1 MLGSMPSLKTTK
13 TNKKSEGI
21 VPRSTDDTAT
31 KKDID
36 KLLAPLTEDWKRDL
50 FRHWL
55 AEPSVSIANICDA
68 YNIDKTDVSVAL
80 KIDKVFNSLY
90 NKVRKI
96 CDKIEL
102 MNLESVSEQN
112 ALQPKNMVERLFR
125 LKSLDRDRYADRGK
139 SSANIDISISFGNGV
154 TPYNKKNNDIIDAE
168 ISTASTPPKP
178 HTEELSNIIKDV

>member
-1 MLGSMPSLKTTK
+1 MECKKSIKS
-13 TNKKSEGI
+13 NKKTAGI
-21 VPRSTDDTAT
+21 IPRTTTESAT

-36 KLLAPLTEDWKRDL
+36 SLLAPLSEPWKRNL
-50 FRHWL
+50 FKHWL
-55 AEPSVSIANICDA
+55 AQPSVSIGAICDEFG
-68 YNIDKTDVSVAL
+68 YNKTDVSVAL
-80 KIDKVFNSLY
+80 KIDKVFNILY

-139 SSANIDISISFGNGV
+139 NAGANIDINISFGNGV
-154 TPYNKKNNDIIDAE
+154 TTYNKKNSDIIDAE
-168 ISTASTPPKP
+168 VSTASKTQSPSEGM
-178 HTEELSNIIKDV
+178 TSIIKDV

>member
-1 MLGSMPSLKTTK
+1 MPSLKTNK

-21 VPRSTDDTAT
+21 VPRTTTDSAT

-36 KLLAPLTEDWKRDL
+36 SLLAPLTEKWKRDL
-50 FRHWL
+50 FRYWL
-55 AEPSVSIANICDA
+55 AEPSVSIANICDS

-154 TPYNKKNNDIIDAE
+154 TPYNKRNSNIIDAE
-168 ISTASTPPKP
+168 VSTSPKTQSP
-178 HTEELSNIIKDV
+178 TEGLSSIIKDV

>member
-1 MLGSMPSLKTTK
+1 MQKSKSIKSKKKTAEIIPPS
-13 TNKKSEGI
+13 TNE
-21 VPRSTDDTAT
+21 TAT

-36 KLLAPLTEDWKRDL
+36 KLLAPLSEEWKKDL
-50 FRHWL
+50 FRYWL
-55 AEPSVSIANICDA
+55 AEPSISIAGICDT

-102 MNLESVSEQN
+102 MNLESVSEKN
-112 ALQPKNMVERLFR
+112 ALEPKNMVERLFR

-139 SSANIDISISFGNGV
+139 NAGANIDINISFGDGV
-154 TPYNKKNNDIIDAE
+154 TTYNKKNSNFIDAE
-168 ISTASTPPKP
+168 VSTASSNSKP
-178 HTEELSNIIKDV
+178 HNEGLSNIIKGV